1 MNSATDTAQASAD
14 LQQESAAATT
24 TDRRAGQLDSPSF
37 GPSDD
42 LRHPLSPCGPL
53 EAEIFR
59 NDLAA
64 AEIFHREN
72 TTTIP
77 ARHSEITVAVEG
89 TEAELDSDDDGS
101 GAPEASGREEGADA
115 SPLRPARVP
124 LPGHSAVRLLLARL
138 MDRNPDMVAA
148 LREGSP
154 LVCIDAPARP
164 VFELLK
170 SRWKGVMLQGRA
182 TVVPFSALE
191 SRSVRSDYDAV
202 SIVVGEPVKERD
214 VRARDENAMAAYQLA
229 LPIIAITPGAQSHLS
244 PLLLEAIDYRLDFPE
259 LDADT
264 IRRTIEIVTG
274 RECDDIPEQGVVAAT
289 GMHELALAVRFD
301 RTSAQCLEALR
312 KLARAKDMK
321 RDSRDIPLDD
331 LHGMDDAVAWARSSI
346 KDLKD
351 WKDGAI
357 GWDAVDSGACLV
369 GPPGTGKTSFARI
382 FAATAGIP
390 LITATLAKWQSSGD
404 THLGH
409 LLRAMRADFDEARAK
424 APCVLFIDELDAFPV
439 RDTISHSHRDYVVE
453 VVNAFLE
460 QLDGLAGRKGL
471 IFIGATNAVE
481 RCDPAILRSG
491 RLNRVIHI
499 KLSGLNDLEKT
510 LRVRLR
516 GDLAGCDLGEV
527 CLLAL
532 GSSGADIERIV
543 KDARRMAR
551 QSTRDLDLADLLAA
565 ASGEV
570 VELPAE
576 MRRRTAVHEAAHII
590 MEVIHGGPVGVHA
603 RLGSSGDIAGCVTR
617 LDRPKTSGT
626 YDDYSK
632 MLHIALAGRT
642 AEEIVFSA
650 PGHGAGGE
658 ETSDLAAAT
667 RMACAMIGSMGLAG
681 PHPLVFLGP
690 RTSTEKVLTSPYLR
704 SAVQG
709 ELGKAADG
717 VRAILLANRAA
728 LDKVAA
734 HLLEHRRIDGEQV
747 AVILQSERQ
756 VAPQHARNPARAKH
770 GANPTSPLEAGSNME
785 RSK

>member
-1 MNSATDTAQASAD
+1 MNFAIDVANGSASVLKEDSVATADQG
-14 LQQESAAATT
+14 
-24 TDRRAGQLDSPSF
+24 AGRHDSPSS
-37 GPSDD
+37 GSSADSQ
-42 LRHPLSPCGPL
+42 HPLSPCGPF
-53 EAEIFR
+53 EADIYR
-59 NDLAA
+59 KDMVA
-64 AEIFHREN
+64 AEIFHRKR
-72 TTTIP
+72 TATIP
-77 ARHSEITVAVEG
+77 TLHDETTVAADGTDVEPDSDNDPG
-89 TEAELDSDDDGS
+89 AAESSQHDDDG
-101 GAPEASGREEGADA
+101 AS
-115 SPLRPARVP
+115 SFRPTRVP

-138 MDRNPDMVAA
+138 MDRNPDMVTA

-154 LVCIDAPARP
+154 LVCVDAPSRP

-170 SRWKGVMLQGRA
+170 NRWKAIMLQGRA
-182 TVVPFSALE
+182 AVVPFEAVGAG
-191 SRSVRSDYDAV
+191 SVRSDYDAV
-202 SIVVGEPVKERD
+202 SIVVGEPVKARD
-214 VRARDENAMAAYQLA
+214 VQSRDENAMAAYQLA
-229 LPIIAITPGAQSHLS
+229 LPIVAITPGAQSHIS

-274 RECDDIPEQGVVAAT
+274 NRCDDCPEPDVVAAT

-312 KLARAKDMK
+312 KLAKAREVK

-331 LHGMDDAVAWARSSI
+331 LHGMDNAVAWARSSI

-390 LITATLAKWQSSGD
+390 LITATLAKWQSSGE

-471 IFIGATNAVE
+471 IFIGATNSVE

-491 RLNRVIHI
+491 RLNRIIHV
-499 KLSGLNDLEKT
+499 KLPGLEDLEKM

-516 GDLAGCDLGEV
+516 SDLTGCDLGEV

-543 KDARRMAR
+543 KDARRTAR
-551 QSTRDLDLADLLAA
+551 QSGRDLAMADLLAA

-570 VELPAE
+570 VELPVE
-576 MRRRTAVHEAAHII
+576 MRRRTAVHEAAHIL
-590 MEVIHGGPVGVHA
+590 MEVIYGGPVSVHA
-603 RLGSSGDIAGCVTR
+603 RLGGSGDMAGSVIR

-626 YDDYSK
+626 YDDYSR
-632 MLHIALAGRT
+632 MLHIALAGRA
-642 AEEIVFSA
+642 AEEIAFGA

-658 ETSDLAAAT
+658 ESSDLAAAT

-690 RTSTEKVLTSPYLR
+690 RTSTDKVLNSPYLR
-704 SAVQG
+704 SAVQDQ
-709 ELGKAADG
+709 LGKAANG
-717 VRAILLANRAA
+717 VKALLTANRAA

-734 HLLEHRRIDGEQV
+734 FLLEHRRIDGFQV
-747 AVILQSERQ
+747 AEILQSDPPIVSDGNEP
-756 VAPQHARNPARAKH
+756 VPSDEARIPPH
-770 GANPTSPLEAGSNME
+770 
-785 RSK
+785 